1 MSNTNQ
7 KKKPWELPPEELAQ
21 LAVDFFHNSPEE
33 EETPKSEEE
42 RFIRDAEDGYFED
55 D

>member
-7 KKKPWELPPEELAQ
+7 KKKPWELSPEDLAQ
-21 LAVDFFHNSPEE
+21 LAVDSLHNSSKDDL
-33 EETPKSEEE
+33 PKSEEE
-42 RFIRDAEDGYFED
+42 RFIRDAEDGYDED